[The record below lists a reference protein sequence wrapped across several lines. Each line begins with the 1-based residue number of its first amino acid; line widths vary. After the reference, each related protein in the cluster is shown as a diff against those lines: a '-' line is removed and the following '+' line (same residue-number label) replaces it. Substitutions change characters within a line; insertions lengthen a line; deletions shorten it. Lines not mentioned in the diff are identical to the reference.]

1 MAKETEQKKA
11 AQQKTTVAKKTTAV
25 APSKV
30 PAKSAE
36 KKVSVTKPAS
46 SVKAP
51 APVKASKKDS
61 SIEKTIEAKVASSK
75 KPEKTKKP
83 TKAIK
88 EKKAK
93 KPKKPKG
100 RVRIGPIIVV
110 SALIAGIIVCERFF
124 LDAIVKNA
132 IISVIQSE
140 YGAKCEIERVDLEL
154 WDGSFV
160 VENFALADKASPM
173 KNLFEF
179 SRSSID
185 FDVTQVFLGKFVAD
199 ELSLEGFM
207 LGTERET
214 SGELPLLLRE
224 SAPKD
229 DSKEGKFALAI
240 NDKTSE
246 IAANGKNIIEQAAET
261 YNPENMMASYLEKL
275 QVPELVESSQKEV
288 AEITSYWQGAA
299 PELEES
305 GVELFES
312 IEEVRALL
320 DTQDVDIATIRKG
333 VDSIQSLLSEGKEL
347 QSQVDAITS
356 RLDKDIDTVSTLN
369 TTIQNA
375 IVADKNVIQ
384 SEIENITSFTFSDAQ
399 GLLGS
404 TIEGFF
410 IGALGDYYPTVQ
422 KVLTLLSNA
431 KAEAQESKI
440 EAEKKA
446 HERLRGRTVHFN
458 ATMPTFLIRN
468 TVFSGSDSA
477 GGLAVS
483 GFAYD
488 ISNNPDLLQKPAT
501 ANLDLIMQDFSGTL
515 DAVVD
520 LRSETEN
527 YPVEAVLYGSG
538 LDTSVITQSGTLGVP
553 SIGGD
558 ADINAEA
565 KFELAGDFDLSAN
578 FDFNPALLSVSEFEP
593 NTVYTMYSNIL
604 KEIYSF
610 YVQTDIVY
618 SYDDGMDINLDTDV
632 DKKIADGLSSALNA
646 EIEAL
651 KDSLRSE
658 AEDYLT
664 SYTDAFMENVEDF
677 GLSRDSILD
686 LQNGLG
692 NIDGELE
699 NIKAE
704 LEQRIKDEATGAVQE
719 KAQDAASGLLKG
731 LF

>member
-1 MAKETEQKKA
+1 MAKETEQKKVV
-11 AQQKTTVAKKTTAV
+11 QQKPSVAKKTA
-25 APSKV
+25 AAASSKA

-36 KKVSVTKPAS
+36 KKSSVTKPAPS
-46 SVKAP
+46 AKPSVG
-51 APVKASKKDS
+51 VKSVQKDS
-61 SIEKTIEAKVASSK
+61 LADKTLVAKSPSSK
-75 KPEKTKKP
+75 KAEKQKKP
-83 TKAIK
+83 AKVKK

-110 SALIAGIIVCERFF
+110 SVLIAGIIVCERFF
-124 LDAIVKNA
+124 LDAIVKNVLV
-132 IISVIQSE
+132 SVIQSE
-140 YGAKCEIERVDLEL
+140 YGAKCDIEAVDLEL

-179 SRSSID
+179 SKSSID

-207 LGTERET
+207 LGTDRET

-229 DSKEGKFALAI
+229 DSQEGKFALAI

-246 IAANGKNIIEQAAET
+246 IAANGKNIIEQAVET
-261 YNPENMMASYLEKL
+261 YNPENMMESYLEKL
-275 QVPELVESSQKEV
+275 QVPGLVETSQKEV
-288 AEITSYWQGAA
+288 EEITAYWQDVA

-305 GVELFES
+305 GAELFDS
-312 IEEVRALL
+312 VEEVKALL
-320 DTQDVDIATIRKG
+320 DTKDADIATITKG
-333 VDSIQSLLSEGKEL
+333 VNSIQNLISQGKEL
-347 QSQVDAITS
+347 QSQVDDVTS
-356 RLDKDIDTVSTLN
+356 RLDKDIDTVSALSS
-369 TTIQNA
+369 TIQSA
-375 IVADKNVIQ
+375 IEADKNLIQ

-431 KAEAQESKI
+431 KADAQESKR

-446 HERLRGRTVHFN
+446 HERLSGRTIQFN
-458 ATMPTFLIRN
+458 ASMPTFLIRN

-483 GFAYD
+483 GFAHD

-501 ANLDLIMQDFSGTL
+501 ANLDLLMQDFSGTL

-527 YPVEAVLYGSG
+527 YPVEAVLFGSG
-538 LDTSVITQSGTLGVP
+538 LDTSSITESGTLGVP
-553 SIGGD
+553 SIGGN
-558 ADINAEA
+558 ADITADV

-593 NTVYTMYSNIL
+593 SSVYSMYSSIL
-604 KEIYSF
+604 REIHSF

-618 SYDDGMDINLDTDV
+618 SYDDGMAIDLDTDV
-632 DKKIADGLSSALNA
+632 DKKIADGLSGALNA
-646 EIEAL
+646 EIDAL
-651 KDSLRSE
+651 KDNLRSE
-658 AEDYLT
+658 AESYLA
-664 SYTDAFMENVEDF
+664 SYTDGFMSKISDF
-677 GLSRDSILD
+677 DVSSGSLLD
-686 LQNGLG
+686 LKNGLG
-692 NIDGELE
+692 GVDGELE

-704 LEQRIKDEATGAVQE
+704 LEQRIKDEATGAIQSE
-719 KAQDAASGLLKG
+719 AKDAASGLLKG